1 MALGLLV
8 FLGARVLRLELL
20 DLVLGRGHGLALSRA
35 AATAID
41 LWPVRSSLL
50 CARRSDGV
58 GYWVAMALLACRA
71 AFCLA

>member
-8 FLGARVLRLELL
+8 LLRSSIFGFQLL